1 MKMSPSFKVGI
12 LTLVALIILLF
23 TVLWIKG
30 RSFSSAERIEVH
42 FKDVNGMRPGSGV
55 QMMGLRV
62 GQVEEIIPVVDG
74 ESSYVKMKFVITEP
88 GITIPKASMLS
99 IQQSGLIG
107 EQFLEIT
114 PPRVRS
120 VYIPVVG
127 KELLSNDAPVEIKL
141 DDKYYDVG
149 NVKKSQIMTAKLVP
163 DELKDYIKTNYAYK
177 VDYVVNLP
185 GLIIPHFM
193 TGKIVTE
200 DGVKK
205 LRIAPLDNAPLPYPQ
220 QTSPYTI
227 IEPMRIADF
236 MDLQYKAA
244 ESLTE
249 TNRIINELLNDSMI
263 AEIRQSVTNFKDLT
277 AQATTTLAK
286 TEKLIMPIVEA
297 NNVELFDVDYI
308 KEGQDW
314 YLRVYIDKEGGVT
327 IDDCQAVSR
336 AFNEILDKEN
346 YITDQYI
353 FEVSS
358 PGLTRPLKKEKDYAK
373 SIGKLIDIKL
383 YKAVEGLKEYTGVL
397 KEYDKDNI
405 TIEVDD
411 NLIKIE
417 RSNLA
422 MIRWAYVE

>member
-1 MKMSPSFKVGI
+1 
-12 LTLVALIILLF
+12 
-23 TVLWIKG
+23 
-30 RSFSSAERIEVH
+30 
-42 FKDVNGMRPGSGV
+42 
-55 QMMGLRV
+55 MGKR
-62 GQVEEIIPVVDG
+62 E
-74 ESSYVKMKFVITEP
+74 
-88 GITIPKASMLS
+88 
-99 IQQSGLIG
+99 
-107 EQFLEIT
+107 
-114 PPRVRS
+114 
-120 VYIPVVG
+120 
-127 KELLSNDAPVEIKL
+127 
-141 DDKYYDVG
+141 
-149 NVKKSQIMTAKLVP
+149 
-163 DELKDYIKTNYAYK
+163 DY
-177 VDYVVNLP
+177 
-185 GLIIPHFM
+185 
-193 TGKIVTE
+193 E
-200 DGVKK
+200 
-205 LRIAPLDNAPLPYPQ
+205 
-220 QTSPYTI
+220 
-227 IEPMRIADF
+227 
-236 MDLQYKAA
+236 
-244 ESLTE
+244 
-249 TNRIINELLNDSMI
+249 
-263 AEIRQSVTNFKDLT
+263 
-277 AQATTTLAK
+277 AK

-373 SIGKLIDIKL
+373 RIGKLIDIKL

-405 TIEVDD
+405 TIEIDD